1 AETAAARNDS
11 QALYDLIRQLRGRA
25 VTRGQ
30 HGGTQQPDNPVM
42 EAQAWKEHFRRIQD
56 GTQPVHDRIW
66 ANVVERADRA
76 TWMDEKPNQAEIQ
89 KAIKTMKL
97 GKAPGIDGVTVEAL
111 RWAPDEM
118 HHQLCTIIQTMWMD
132 ATSTQLGQEA
142 HDWPE
147 AWKTAIIVPLWKQK
161 QPRSDKNNW
170 RGVTLLSV
178 GGKVVAR
185 IVANRLQTH
194 TEEFM
199 DERQQGFRRNRGVDD
214 VLQVSRRITEEVVSS
229 GPTEPVIVTLYD
241 TEKAYPR
248 VNRLALWTL
257 LDKWGAGTGFIR
269 VCQALHDYT
278 SFPVQSGAVLSDGYT
293 AGRGLKECCPSS
305 PPLFNVYHAAVMADY
320 RTRRSRA
327 AEETGAQP
335 GIQWKT
341 KITGQFTK
349 RQACLNSNRQIRQ
362 DILGDIQFADDTATF
377 AQESEAIAADST
389 LETTFTDWGEK
400 LNRNKTETLRIVPA
414 ARPEKRGRDAD
425 LPDTVRH
432 VGGYL
437 SATATQ
443 WKDTIHRGSMAMQ
456 RARAVAKA
464 WSLGSSKGRHSI
476 IVPTLTAFGRSRAWT
491 RAQVEHLQTR
501 QNYAIQRALGLDR
514 MAMHEYHV
522 RNQDLHAMAQWE
534 PIEKVLARQTL
545 RWMGHVAR
553 MPTHRL
559 PKIAM
564 WGHWQDAEPGQFGP
578 TRQQKWLQTVL
589 KLADIPE
596 LDWFRLAQDRPTWD
610 ALIKRGLPR
619 PGNAQCVITKRSTSV
634 TFGPIMTVNTQH
646 GISAGDPQWYKN
658 GYSTSH
664 QTSRHVFT
672 DGSGGAAD
680 SEGAG
685 WGVAVYTLPDGVR
698 AIAELHGP
706 VLTDATDQRY
716 LGADKATNN
725 TAELTAIAEALVWI
739 DTEAPG
745 PGDTALHIYYDSQ
758 CAADL

>member
-1 AETAAARNDS
+1 
-11 QALYDLIRQLRGRA
+11 
-25 VTRGQ
+25 
-30 HGGTQQPDNPVM
+30 M
-42 EAQAWKEHFRRIQD
+42 
-56 GTQPVHDRIW
+56 
-66 ANVVERADRA
+66 
-76 TWMDEKPNQAEIQ
+76 
-89 KAIKTMKL
+89 
-97 GKAPGIDGVTVEAL
+97 
-111 RWAPDEM
+111 
-118 HHQLCTIIQTMWMD
+118 
-132 ATSTQLGQEA
+132 
-142 HDWPE
+142 
-147 AWKTAIIVPLWKQK
+147 
-161 QPRSDKNNW
+161 
-170 RGVTLLSV
+170 
-178 GGKVVAR
+178 
-185 IVANRLQTH
+185 
-194 TEEFM
+194 
-199 DERQQGFRRNRGVDD
+199 
-214 VLQVSRRITEEVVSS
+214 
-229 GPTEPVIVTLYD
+229 
-241 TEKAYPR
+241 
-248 VNRLALWTL
+248 
-257 LDKWGAGTGFIR
+257 
-269 VCQALHDYT
+269 
-278 SFPVQSGAVLSDGYT
+278 QSGAVLSDGYT
-293 AGRGLKECCPSS
+293 AGRGLKEGCPSS

-377 AQESEAIAADST
+377 AQESEAVAADSM

-464 WSLGSSKGRHSI
+464 WSLGSSKGRGATSGIRFATRLKVMHSI

-596 LDWFRLAQDRPTWD
+596 LDWFRLAQVRPTWD

-619 PGNAQCVITKRSTSV
+619 PVLKPHQKRAINAWRPGRPPPLPTPPRLRLRRTVWTKRSSQLARGECPVCNHQAVDVRHLRSHYDSQHAVFDPTKTTMQEHV
-634 TFGPIMTVNTQH
+634 CKECKGRFPNAYAKTRHQCRGPAMVQDRLQH
-646 GISAGDPQWYKN
+646 IAPDIPEPPPTW
-658 GYSTSH
+658 
-664 QTSRHVFT
+664 HVFT

-685 WGVAVYTLPDGVR
+685 WGVAVYALPDGVS

-758 CAADL
+758 ATGRTEPRTNQALAKSVQQLVKKVSNTRDVRWTWVKGHAAHPGNENADRLAGQGARGQVGCQSKRWTEPHSGELTKETAEVCRQSGAFERAAAAQVSQMQHRSGRTSQPSIPRGSL